1 MGERYLVTGV
11 QLGCL
16 VSFQAE
22 VQRQVF
28 VNSIVDGQFVDNT
41 DNTNVEEDAKLVSRL
56 LDIYRLDR

>member
-22 VQRQVF
+22 IQRQIV
-28 VNSIVDGQFVDNT
+28 VNSIVNGQFVDNT
-41 DNTNVEEDAKLVSRL
+41 DNTDIEEDAKLISRL
-56 LDIYRLDR
+56 LDIYRLDK